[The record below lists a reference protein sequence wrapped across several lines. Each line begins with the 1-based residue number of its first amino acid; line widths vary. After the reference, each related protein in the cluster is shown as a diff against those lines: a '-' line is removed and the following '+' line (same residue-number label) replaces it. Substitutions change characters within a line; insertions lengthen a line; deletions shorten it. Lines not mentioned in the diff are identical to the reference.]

1 MTMQTEW
8 RSTAIAAASRTV
20 SLERGRA
27 GSSLGRGLAHADSDR
42 ARLRYMSTQ
51 QPDSWS
57 DTPRSAPSI
66 GAMEH
71 EQTRLEVVPDAVAS
85 TERRERLLAA
95 SATASRLLLQAPDV
109 MTAVPKVL
117 QLIGEAADA
126 DRVLLLLRQ
135 PDSQGSDPLVIAG

>member
-1 MTMQTEW
+1 MQNNEW
-8 RSTAIAAASRTV
+8 RTTAIASAGRVV
-20 SLERGRA
+20 SLERGRG
-27 GSSLGRGLAHADSDR
+27 GSSLGRGPAHAHSDR
-42 ARLRYMSTQ
+42 ARLRSMSTQ

-109 MTAVPKVL
+109 MTAV
-117 QLIGEAADA
+117 
-126 DRVLLLLRQ
+126 
-135 PDSQGSDPLVIAG
+135 